1 MTTLLELKEKLVR
14 FYGKYEV
21 YITPIVKFIVA
32 FAALMTI
39 DRNIGYMELVSSTPV
54 ALILGLLCAILPVG
68 GTIFI
73 AAVVILA
80 DMYALSIEVCLVA
93 LLLFVLIYF
102 IYFRFAPRQ
111 GMGVLLTPIC
121 FRLNIPY
128 VIPVGMGL
136 LEEAYS
142 VFAVICG
149 TVVYFFLDGVRQNE
163 KLLGGAAEESTEAN
177 SKIVVALN
185 QLLGNKE
192 MYLVLGIMAVALIIV
207 YLIRRMSIA
216 NAWQIAI
223 ASGILFETIGLIA
236 GYMLLGISGKT
247 VSVLVGNVISLLIA
261 FVIQFLFFN
270 LDYSRTERLQFED
283 DEYYYYVKAVPKVGV
298 TLPEKQ
304 VKHITEP
311 HEEQPKEA
319 KAAVNLKPEP
329 MVQETV
335 AIDTSQIQEA
345 DLEKNVDELLLTQS
359 LNEELRQNQNEPED
373 DLSLTKSLGDLWT
386 KKPGSGE

>member
-1 MTTLLELKEKLVR
+1 M
-14 FYGKYEV
+14 
-21 YITPIVKFIVA
+21 
-32 FAALMTI
+32 
-39 DRNIGYMELVSSTPV
+39 
-54 ALILGLLCAILPVG
+54 PVG

-163 KLLGGAAEESTEAN
+163 KLLGSAAEESAEAN

-192 MYLVLGIMAVALIIV
+192 MYLVIGIMAVTLIIV

-283 DEYYYYVKAVPKVGV
+283 DEYYYYVKAIPKISV
-298 TLPEKQ
+298 TAPEKT
-304 VKHITEP
+304 VKHINERKETGEIAGAEPERRPRPKSGQTEKP
-311 HEEQPKEA
+311 AVRKKKTASKVKRPKSP
-319 KAAVNLKPEP
+319 AVQRSTRVGGN
-329 MVQETV
+329 T
-335 AIDTSQIQEA
+335 
-345 DLEKNVDELLLTQS
+345 DEILLAQS
-359 LNEELRQNQNEPED
+359 LKEELDIQSIVENELNSD
-373 DLSLTKSLGDLWT
+373 NK
-386 KKPGSGE
+386 

>member
-163 KLLGGAAEESTEAN
+163 KLLGGAAEESA
-177 SKIVVALN
+177 ALN

-192 MYLVLGIMAVALIIV
+192 MYLVLGIMAVTLIIV

-283 DEYYYYVKAVPKVGV
+283 DEYYYYVKAVPKAVVSG
-298 TLPEKQ
+298 TNKQ
-304 VKHITEP
+304 VKRFSGKDEKERLTKKRFA
-311 HEEQPKEA
+311 EE
-319 KAAVNLKPEP
+319 
-329 MVQETV
+329 MD
-335 AIDTSQIQEA
+335 IDE
-345 DLEKNVDELLLTQS
+345 ELL
-359 LNEELRQNQNEPED
+359 D
-373 DLSLTKSLGDLWT
+373 
-386 KKPGSGE
+386 